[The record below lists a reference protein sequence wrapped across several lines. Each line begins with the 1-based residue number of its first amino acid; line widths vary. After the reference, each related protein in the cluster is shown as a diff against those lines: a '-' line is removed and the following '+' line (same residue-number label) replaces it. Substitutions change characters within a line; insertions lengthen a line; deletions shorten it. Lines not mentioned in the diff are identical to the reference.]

1 MNISEIRSA
10 EARLEVK
17 AAAVL
22 NLLQAVN
29 RQSFGLTLEG
39 VLKEDP
45 KGRDWA
51 AFNWMHENYEIVASV
66 IYATADLADDV
77 YNGMCELDSMLSEM
91 KEASINMTKAR
102 IKAKELYEEIL
113 KGATV

>member
-29 RQSFGLTLEG
+29 RQSFGFTLEG
-39 VLKEDP
+39 VLKEDH
-45 KGRDWA
+45 KGRDRA
-51 AFNWMHENYEIVASV
+51 AFNWMYENYEIVASV

-77 YNGMCELDSMLSEM
+77 YNGMCELDCMLAEMEGASLSM
-91 KEASINMTKAR
+91 NKAR

-113 KGATV
+113 KETTA